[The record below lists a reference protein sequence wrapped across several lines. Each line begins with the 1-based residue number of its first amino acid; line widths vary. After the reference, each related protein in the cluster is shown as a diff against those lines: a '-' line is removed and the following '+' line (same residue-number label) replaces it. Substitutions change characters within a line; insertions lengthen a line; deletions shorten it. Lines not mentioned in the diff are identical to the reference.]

1 MLLEYSYESKPSGYG
16 CDGPPRRSSYIHL
29 AHHRYEHPGQS
40 PGLRIQAVIAGARS
54 VRSNQLL
61 SSVMIRPTG
70 GIISV
75 YGKSPGQQP
84 WARACLHVMAH
95 GCLSMQ
101 NGCQWQAFCI
111 TRAMSRI
118 TMPVCSFGDCRNNQR
133 NSLSIFRLVYAKAT
147 GERKC
152 LHFANP
158 VEGAS

>member
-1 MLLEYSYESKPSGYG
+1 MFHVTYVDGVFDEKTPSTFA
-16 CDGPPRRSSYIHL
+16 SSLKKDAFCYIITVKVPDSSHEPERACTGWL
-29 AHHRYEHPGQS
+29 MDIGRASLYKQGERQL
-40 PGLRIQAVIAGARS
+40 GLRIQAVIAGARS

-111 TRAMSRI
+111 LNGLEKLHEKR
-118 TMPVCSFGDCRNNQR
+118 
-133 NSLSIFRLVYAKAT
+133 RL
-147 GERKC
+147 
-152 LHFANP
+152 
-158 VEGAS
+158 